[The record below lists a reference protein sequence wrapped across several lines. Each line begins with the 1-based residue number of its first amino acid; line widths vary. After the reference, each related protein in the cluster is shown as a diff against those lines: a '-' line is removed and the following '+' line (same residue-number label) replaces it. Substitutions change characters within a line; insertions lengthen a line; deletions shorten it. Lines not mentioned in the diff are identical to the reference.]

1 MGVKHEL
8 IAKVY
13 DKQKRLLATGVN
25 SYCKTH
31 PKQAEYAK
39 QVGLPAKQFLHAEI
53 RAIIRALKKGK
64 PHSIHIE
71 RYGKE
76 GQPLL
81 AKPCPVCA
89 LAIKESGIKEIY
101 HT

>member
-1 MGVKHEL
+1 MHTKHRL
-8 IAKVY
+8 VARVY
-13 DKQKRLLATGVN
+13 DRQNRLLATGTN
-25 SYCKTH
+25 SYDKTH
-31 PKQAEYAK
+31 PAQAMFAK
-39 QVGLPAKQFLHAEI
+39 RAGLPEKQFLHAEV

-64 PHSIHIE
+64 PHSISIE
-71 RYGKE
+71 RYGKD